1 MPQLQMSVP
10 QQALFPVMQSPT
22 QVMQSNLLAAQQQAA
37 AAAQL
42 SALSGMSASAAS
54 LTPAALQA
62 LACQQQA
69 AVAAQQQ
76 QQEMTYSREF
86 CINFKC
92 AFVSGPSILVPGR
105 GRPFFSRN

>member
-76 QQEMTYSREF
+76 QEMTYSREF
-86 CINFKC
+86 CIYFKC